1 MKATCL
7 TLILFLIA
15 SGVKAQSMEKS
26 DSLYIVTYTTGPSWD
41 VSKKPNEQAYFK
53 EHSANLSKWRK
64 EGIIQL
70 GARYADKGMIILK
83 APSLVA
89 AKELVLKDEG
99 VYYKL
104 FEADVQKLN
113 VFYPGCTNK

>member
-1 MKATCL
+1 MKATYL

-15 SGVKAQSMEKS
+15 FVLKAQSTEKS

-41 VSKKPNEQAYFK
+41 VNKKPSDQTYFK

-83 APSLVA
+83 APSLLA

-99 VYYKL
+99 VLYKL
-104 FEADVQKLN
+104 FEADVQKFS
-113 VFYPGCTNK
+113 VFYPGCTN

>member
-1 MKATCL
+1 MQGTYL
-7 TLILFLIA
+7 TLILFLMA
-15 SGVKAQSMEKS
+15 FGLKAQSSEKS
-26 DSLYIVTYTTGPSWD
+26 DSLYIVTYTIGPSWD
-41 VSKKPNEQAYFK
+41 GSKKPNEQTYFK

-89 AKELVLKDEG
+89 AKALVLKDEG
-99 VYYKL
+99 VVNKL
-104 FEADVQKLN
+104 FEADVQKFS
-113 VFYPGCTNK
+113 VFYQGCTD

>member
-1 MKATCL
+1 MKANGL

-15 SGVKAQSMEKS
+15 FVLKAQSTEKP

-70 GARYADKGMIILK
+70 GARYGDKGMIVLK
-83 APSLVA
+83 APSLTA

-99 VYYKL
+99 VHYKL
-104 FEADVQKLN
+104 FEADVQKFN
-113 VFYPGCTNK
+113 VFCQGCTD